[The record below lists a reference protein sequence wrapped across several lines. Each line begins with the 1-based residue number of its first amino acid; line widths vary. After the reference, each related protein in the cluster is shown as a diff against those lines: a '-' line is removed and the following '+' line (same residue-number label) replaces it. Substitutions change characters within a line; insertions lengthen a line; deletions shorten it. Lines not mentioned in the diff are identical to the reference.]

1 LQRLRPYLNHL
12 SLQETDMSLA
22 ERFHF
27 DTDAVGDRL
36 IEASRNLRDALQD
49 TRSKISDRA
58 AAGSD
63 YARALSDEVIA
74 SSLRAGRTTRAAIVD
89 RPVEAILIVGI
100 AAFAIGWVARRLQES
115 REASQTRATRRA
127 APSARARSSANGAR
141 RTSQREARS

>member
-1 LQRLRPYLNHL
+1 
-12 SLQETDMSLA
+12 MSLA
-22 ERFHF
+22 ERFHSF

-49 TRSKISDRA
+49 TRSKLSSRA

-74 SSLRAGRTTRAAIVD
+74 SSLRAGRTTRAAIVE

-115 REASQTRATRRA
+115 RDAAQIRTARRA
-127 APSARARSSANGAR
+127 VTPRARSSANGAR
-141 RTSQREARS
+141 RSTSQREARS